1 MISSKNIFKSI
12 LSFLFT
18 FSILVILPF
27 YIHKS
32 IFSNHIALEFLKNI
46 NTIYI
51 LGIAVIIFSTIR
63 WFFNKGLGLILSILY
78 IASLISYL
86 YYIFLNSIVFAKLN
100 NVEIIIN
107 YRGIVLIFMFL
118 AFSYIVFA
126 YVRYRNDVN
135 DIPEAI

>member
-18 FSILVILPF
+18 FSIFFILPF

-32 IFSNHIALEFLKNI
+32 ISSNHIALEFLKNI

-51 LGIAVIIFSTIR
+51 LGITVIIFSTIR
-63 WFFNKGLGLILSILY
+63 WLFNKRLGLILSILY
-78 IASLISYL
+78 VASLISYL

-126 YVRYRNDVN
+126 YVRYRNDFN
-135 DIPEAI
+135 DNPEAI

>member
-12 LSFLFT
+12 LSLLFT
-18 FSILVILPF
+18 FSILVIFPF

-46 NTIYI
+46 NTIYT

-63 WFFNKGLGLILSILY
+63 WFFNKRLGLILSILY
-78 IASLISYL
+78 DASLISYL
-86 YYIFLNSIVFAKLN
+86 YYIFLNSIVFAKFN

-126 YVRYRNDVN
+126 YVRYRNDFN
-135 DIPEAI
+135 DKPEAI